1 MSASLLS
8 FFQWLQETSVSVG
21 IREST
26 WTYPI
31 IESAHVLGLCL
42 FLGFAMLW
50 DLRLLNV
57 TLRRVPVSD
66 VQARVMPWTNVGF
79 IIMVI
84 SGLLLFW
91 SEPVRFYGNI
101 FFRLKLIALVLAGAN
116 AGFFHFFTAGRRL
129 IEWDNS
135 PISPTSAKAAGI
147 MSLFLWAAIVVFGR
161 FIAYNWFDPLV

>member
-1 MSASLLS
+1 MSSFVGLLE
-8 FFQWLQETSVSVG
+8 WLQQTSVSVG

-50 DLRLLNV
+50 DLRLLNI

-79 IIMVI
+79 VIMLI
-84 SGLLLFW
+84 SGVLLVW
-91 SEPVRFYGNI
+91 SEPLRFYGNI

-116 AGFFHFFTAGRRL
+116 AGFFHFFTAGKRL
-129 IEWDNS
+129 IEWDSS
-135 PISPTSAKAAGI
+135 PISPTSAKVAGI
-147 MSLFLWAAIVVFGR
+147 LSLFLWACIVVFGR

>member
-1 MSASLLS
+1 MSSSFVGLLE
-8 FFQWLQETSVSVG
+8 WLQQTSVSVG

-42 FLGFAMLW
+42 FLGFALLW
-50 DLRLLNV
+50 DLRLLNI

-79 IIMVI
+79 VIMLI
-84 SGLLLFW
+84 SGVLLVW

-101 FFRLKLIALVLAGAN
+101 FFRLKLIALVLAGGN
-116 AGFFHFFTAGRRL
+116 AAFFHFFTAGKRL
-129 IEWDNS
+129 IEWDSS
-135 PISPTSAKAAGI
+135 PISPTSAKVAGVI
-147 MSLFLWAAIVVFGR
+147 SIFLWACIVVFGR